1 MANLAY
7 SDRAAKAGPTAA
19 ETDSYLRLGLR
30 NRWHPVLP
38 SRFVAEKPVGIR
50 RMGERIVLWRDAAG
64 AIHAMTDR
72 CPHRGAPLSVGHVR
86 GDRIACWYHAVEIG
100 ADGTVLCVPGEPGCS
115 LEGKRLVKAF
125 PAREVKGAIFLWMGD
140 ALHPDPAPY
149 TPPPQLQEDAFDAFL
164 SYQEWRTPWRFL
176 YDNNMDPM
184 HGQFLHAQSHSMAK
198 GERKAEFAIRKTET
212 GFVFEKTTQKD
223 VNFDWSEWC
232 DAGAIYCRLEIPY
245 PASGGPGGNFGIIFH
260 ATPID
265 ARTTACFFWRFRKVS
280 GWQRDAWRFLYK
292 ARLEARHYAVLEQD
306 RAIAEG
312 MDEDADRDEHL
323 YSHDG
328 GVVRMR
334 NVMRAEARAQLKAL
348 RAAGIDPLAKSET

>member
-1 MANLAY
+1 MANLAQTR
-7 SDRAAKAGPTAA
+7 SEPAAGPTAA
-19 ETDSYLRLGLR
+19 ETDAYLRLGLR

-38 SRFVAEKPVGIR
+38 SRFVADKPVGIR
-50 RMGERIVLWRDAAG
+50 RMGERIVLWRGPGG
-64 AIHAMTDR
+64 AIRAMADR
-72 CPHRGAPLSVGHVR
+72 CPHRGAPLSLGRVA

-115 LEGKRLVKAF
+115 LEGKRLVKTF

-149 TPPPQLQEDAFDAFL
+149 TPPPQLQEGAYDAFL
-164 SYQEWRTPWRFL
+164 SYQEWKTPWRFL

-184 HGQFLHAQSHSMAK
+184 HGQFLHAQSHSMAR
-198 GERKAEFAIRKTET
+198 GERKAEFAIRATDT
-212 GFVFEKTTQKD
+212 GFVFAKTTQKD

-245 PASGGPGGNFGIIFH
+245 PASGGPGGNFGIVFH
-260 ATPID
+260 AVPID
-265 ARTTACFFWRFRKVS
+265 EGSSACFFWRFRKVS

-292 ARLEARHYAVLEQD
+292 TRLEARHFAVLEQD

-312 MDEDADRDEHL
+312 MDADADRAEHL

-334 NVMRAEARAQLKAL
+334 NILRAEARAQLKAL
-348 RAAGIDPLAKSET
+348 RAAGLDPLAKSEA